1 MGHFRFTTKFSI
13 KSLQLKFN
21 HQHKFHHHQDRH
33 CQDDQDQHDQHH
45 QDQDD
50 HGCDWEHEPF
60 EE

>member
-21 HQHKFHHHQDRH
+21 HQHHHHQDRH
-33 CQDDQDQHDQHH
+33 CQDDQHY